1 MGILAGGGVAVNGDE
16 QVSLGLIGNS
26 PTLIELNEAI
36 ILTCVGN
43 LKQRIFFQFLSH

>member
-1 MGILAGGGVAVNGDE
+1 MGILAGRGVAVNGDE

-26 PTLIELNEAI
+26 STLIELNETV

-43 LKQRIFFQFLSH
+43 LE